1 MTEIFKTI
9 DGFPD
14 YEISN
19 YGRVRTKSRYIRYVH
34 SRTKKELFRLSEH
47 RDLKLYKNVH
57 GYLFCQLR
65 IDKKSFNKVIHRLV
79 ANNFLKKA
87 EGLNTVNHI
96 DGNKINNFVDNLEW
110 CTDSYNH
117 RHAVALGFQPQGEK
131 VKTAK
136 LNDRCVLAIR
146 NMLNEGF
153 SHTYIASL
161 FNISRPA
168 ISLISEGRTWKSLT
182 GNDLKIEV

>member
-57 GYLFCQLR
+57 GYLLPR
-65 IDKKSFNKVIHRLV
+65 YSKLHHYRYKKKSFVVRI
-79 ANNFLKKA
+79 
-87 EGLNTVNHI
+87 I
-96 DGNKINNFVDNLEW
+96 I
-110 CTDSYNH
+110 
-117 RHAVALGFQPQGEK
+117 
-131 VKTAK
+131 
-136 LNDRCVLAIR
+136 
-146 NMLNEGF
+146 
-153 SHTYIASL
+153 
-161 FNISRPA
+161 
-168 ISLISEGRTWKSLT
+168 
-182 GNDLKIEV
+182 